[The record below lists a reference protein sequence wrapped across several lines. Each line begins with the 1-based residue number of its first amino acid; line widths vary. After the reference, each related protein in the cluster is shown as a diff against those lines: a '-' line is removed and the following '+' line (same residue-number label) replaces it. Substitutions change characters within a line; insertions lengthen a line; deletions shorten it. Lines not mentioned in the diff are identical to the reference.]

1 MSKTAPVGTVITA
14 HAEFTK
20 PDGTDGKVFGVPVW
34 KSVNPTIW
42 DPNTAPGSVSAD
54 GLTASGPVLAVGDT
68 DVSVTGEG
76 DAAAGVDTVVITGHV
91 TGTDVEVSGG
101 KINFD

>member
-1 MSKTAPVGTVITA
+1 MAKTAPVGTVITA

-20 PDGTDGKVFGVPVW
+20 PDGTDGKVFGIPVW
-34 KSVNPTIW
+34 AASDPSIWNPV
-42 DPNTAPGSVSAD
+42 ASAD
-54 GLTASGPVLAVGDT
+54 GLSASGPVLGVGET
-68 DVSVTGEG
+68 DVTCTGEG
-76 DAAAGVDTVVITGHV
+76 DTQPGVDTVVITGHV